1 MIRGNRWVML
11 GAAVMLLQVG
21 VASGAGPHTVSQ
33 KEKKF
38 SVATLAV
45 KPGEKVLFKNEDD
58 IIHNVF
64 STSKG
69 LEFNLSA
76 QKPGMATEQAF
87 AVEGVAEVRCAF
99 HPTMKLT
106 ITVKK

>member
-1 MIRGNRWVML
+1 MARTTRWMIVTCM
-11 GAAVMLLQVG
+11 VLLQAG
-21 VASGAGPHTVSQ
+21 MAAGSGPHAVSQ
-33 KEKKF
+33 KDKKF
-38 SVATLAV
+38 SVASLTIR
-45 KPGEKVLFKNEDD
+45 PGEKVLFKNDDD

-76 QKPGMATEQAF
+76 QKPGMSAEQAF
-87 AVEGVAEVRCAF
+87 AAEGVAQVRCAF

>member
-1 MIRGNRWVML
+1 MVKFSRAM
-11 GAAVMLLQVG
+11 AVSAVVLLQVA
-21 VASGAGPHTVSQ
+21 VASGQAAHSVSQ
-33 KEKKF
+33 KAKKF
-38 SVATLAV
+38 SVETLTV
-45 KPGEKVLFKNEDD
+45 KPGEKVVFANEDD

-69 LEFNLSA
+69 FEFNLSA
-76 QKPGMATEQAF
+76 QKPGMSTEQAF
-87 AVEGVAEVRCAF
+87 AAEGTAEVRCAF

>member
-1 MIRGNRWVML
+1 MVRGKKLMMV
-11 GAAVMLLQVG
+11 AAAIAVHV
-21 VASGAGPHTVSQ
+21 VAVSGWDAHSVSQ
-33 KEKKF
+33 KGKKF
-38 SVATLAV
+38 SVAALTV
-45 KPGEKVLFKNEDD
+45 KPGEKVTFTNDD
-58 IIHNVF
+58 DFIHNVF

-76 QKPGMATEQAF
+76 QKPGMTAEQAF
-87 AVEGVAEVRCAF
+87 AGEGVAEVRCAF